1 VESGDEAFDDL
12 TGAEFEPGDA
22 GEFFRPQRSFQGLGH
37 W

>member
-12 TGAEFEPGDA
+12 AGPQLKPGNPRQL
-22 GEFFRPQRSFQGLGH
+22 FRPQRSFQGLGH